1 MLDIGPGPSDD
12 ESLLALVDRLGA
24 AGSDRAAARAH
35 EQVRR
40 AVFAGAP
47 LSGLRHLATSLEA
60 VGAGTLPP
68 PPRHPAGEPG
78 SLVAAVRDKPLLIL
92 DDVDAAEVAAAVAAL
107 VHDGRRVI
115 VTASD
120 SKALA
125 AVRGLLP
132 SVVVDRVVDALPALA
147 PVDLHRLRGLLATS
161 TPARRARAGQELP
174 DLGACPAVAEVAQL
188 CATAVRASSPGIE
201 LIAEVLGELD
211 AERRAAVTA
220 IAQCVQ
226 RALTVL
232 GAHPESWVWE
242 LLGDLVHGRRRSE
255 FGRLVQSTAQ
265 ALATIDDGR
274 ADPPVRATGPLPEGS
289 VDALVAYLDFLE
301 NGGRARSYFRPTVQR
316 DVEPVL
322 RLLRVGDHE
331 PATSEELR
339 IVLTHFELGERVVA
353 VDGDCATLGLPT
365 PQNPDELAALSQAL
379 TDIGAAARSVAAL
392 RHDVL
397 FLHPGS
403 PVSVPDVAAAEQLAA
418 AVLDY
423 DEYGSP
429 RQAAER
435 LDGLADV
442 FAALVPLQATA
453 PEHARA
459 VERAAGPRSHRVRRR
474 RSTSSSGRI
483 WPSAT
488 SIARRTCSRG
498 WARTRSPAPGRPPTP
513 APRLRPGLAW
523 FTPTERLLAELPP
536 PDRADVV
543 VVVDAGGVGVDRAL
557 LGAAAPRLLAVA
569 APGARAGGTNL
580 LSLLYRASA
589 LVIRGRSTETPGRV
603 VPLTPGARVRPR
615 AARPGGAGRGLIR
628 ASRSTRRY
636 LTSQP

>member
-1 MLDIGPGPSDD
+1 MLDIEPGQSDD
-12 ESLLALVDRLGA
+12 EGLLAIVDRLGT

-40 AVFAGAP
+40 AVSAGVP
-47 LSGLRHLATSLEA
+47 LPGLRFLATNLAA

-68 PPRHPAGEPG
+68 PPRHPADEPG
-78 SLVAAVRDKPLLIL
+78 SLVAAVRDNPLLIL

-107 VHDGRRVI
+107 VDDGRRVI

-125 AVRGLLP
+125 AVRGMLP
-132 SVVVDRVVDALPALA
+132 PAVIDRVVDVLPALA
-147 PVDLHRLRGLLATS
+147 PADLHRLRGLLATS
-161 TPARRARAGQELP
+161 TPARRARAGQQLP

-188 CATAVRASSPGIE
+188 CATAVRTGAPGVE
-201 LIAEVLGELD
+201 LIADVLRELD

-232 GAHPESWVWE
+232 GARTEPWVWD

-255 FGRLVQSTAQ
+255 FDRLVQSTAQ

-274 ADPPVRATGPLPEGS
+274 GDPPVRATGPLPEGS

-301 NGGRARSYFRPTVQR
+301 NGGRARSYFRATVQR
-316 DVEPVL
+316 EVEPVL
-322 RLLRVGDHE
+322 RVLRVGDHE
-331 PATSEELR
+331 PATSDELR

-365 PQNPDELAALSQAL
+365 PQNPDELTALSRAL

-423 DEYGSP
+423 GEFGSQ

-435 LDGLADV
+435 LDAMAADL
-442 FAALVPLQATA
+442 AALLPPQATA

-459 VERAAGPRSHRVRRR
+459 VDALRAHDPVGYAEAIDELVGAHL
-474 RSTSSSGRI
+474 
-483 WPSAT
+483 
-488 SIARRTCSRG
+488 ARRDEQRTADLLTGLGSDSL
-498 WARTRSPAPGRPPTP
+498 ARAWTPTDDGPPVR
-513 APRLRPGLAW
+513 AGLAW
-523 FTPTERLLAELPP
+523 FTPTERLLVTLPP

-543 VVVDAGGVGVDRAL
+543 VVVDAAGVGVDRAL

-569 APGARAGGTNL
+569 APGARAGGTTL

-589 LVIRGRSTETPGRV
+589 LVIRGRSTGKPGGRV
-603 VPLTPGARVRPR
+603 VPLTAGARSVPVPR
-615 AARPGGAGRGLIR
+615 GQVEQAGA
-628 ASRSTRRY
+628 
-636 LTSQP
+636 